1 LAHSGPANAA
11 TLNAGR
17 RNANIAIASMT
28 SKGNSDDRDRPQD
41 RLCHARDRGAV
52 GHLAILRVALTRAT
66 LPGDHAPT
74 FHGL

>member
-1 LAHSGPANAA
+1 
-11 TLNAGR
+11 LNAGR

-28 SKGNSDDRDRPQD
+28 FRGNSDDRDRPQD